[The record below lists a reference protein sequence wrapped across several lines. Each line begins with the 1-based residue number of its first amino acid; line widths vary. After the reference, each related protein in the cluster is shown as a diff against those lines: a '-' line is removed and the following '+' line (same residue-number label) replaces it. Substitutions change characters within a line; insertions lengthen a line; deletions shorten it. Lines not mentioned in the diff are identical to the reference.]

1 MRLLF
6 VLLLFNLSILEIF
19 GAICLRNQHVSGG
32 ACVTCTYPNTRPAG
46 DDTANGDTT
55 CTSVTVS
62 ALPDCGITLPA
73 AGTSSSKFEV
83 GIVTL
88 TGDCTSTELNLNK
101 FTKLVINGGGYTIFA
116 PDNSQHPFITGHVS
130 ASGKSLVQ
138 LHEVTIDGFE
148 TDGTENYGGAIL
160 ARNTYVEAYKTAF
173 TRNRAEYKGGVI
185 RIATGHLYCEECEFV
200 GNRCGSSTDADARG
214 CAISTS
220 FDKDAVWLRD
230 SKGADNK
237 REGNGEDDFLDSKST
252 QMVSI
257 DNLSY
262 DVTLT
267 DQVIHLKQVMACPA
281 AGTQSDMWRDGYNYP
296 GGASDTLKIA
306 LFLTGKMDLCP
317 ASEKCV
323 ADSDYNIKCDPM
335 DTCSADEYVNLGT
348 DNVYLQPVMEKVN
361 EEAYDIYTSANVALN
376 QPWGIQVAD
385 NGDIYVADN
394 KNHRIVKKS
403 ADGTYSVVAGT
414 GTSGTTTDTTG
425 NLAEFNYP
433 RGISLDS
440 KSNPT
445 KLYVADYSNKCLREI
460 DLATSQVSDKWG
472 TCGSGT
478 AYDFIEDVTVMNGDI
493 YVAHWRC
500 VRKIDSTGTVSV
512 YAGVCDVDDSSGDDA
527 NTGGDARFGT
537 IKTIANDGTNVFVGE
552 GGTSAGK
559 IKRILS
565 SDTSVKVVAKQVN
578 YLAGITI
585 AGDDIIIVADKI
597 IQTCIACATPG
608 TSRKSCQGSEC
619 PTLLGTTSG
628 GSTVGYDPLLS
639 EPKQLDFTRGEI
651 YGTEYGQ
658 DKVYKLLT
666 EGTCTSC
673 TSGTNAAGDN
683 PKIGRSVCDG
693 NAAPQTGSSGS
704 GGGSSGGGGGGGGAT
719 LCAINEHV
727 VNNVCVSCG
736 DNINDAGD
744 DASGADTTCDCKAN
758 FRSFTS
764 YASDNTKKYGSTVC
778 TDTSDCET
786 KCTGDSGCEGHSNN
800 GRTKIQTWGAAGKG
814 GTDPGVMNNIV
825 NIYSTQQAFAA
836 LKLDGS
842 VQVWGLSSDGGTDP
856 SISSGAVNI
865 VSTDKAFAALKS
877 DGSVKAW
884 GSSTYGGNDPSITSD
899 VVKIYTNKYAFA
911 ALKSDGSVKTWGHTS
926 YGGGAGAPAAGT
938 NCQYNSDGEYVSGTD
953 CTVDITGNDYAFAAL
968 KSDGSVKVWGRA
980 TYGGTDPGLTSTDNV
995 VSIVSTSQAF
1005 AALKSDGTVKAWGK
1019 DDNGGCNN
1027 AASGTNVKCVPDG
1040 LTGVV
1045 KIVGK
1050 NRFASVSYNSD
1061 VSDKSW

>member
-1 MRLLF
+1 MRLIF

-55 CTSVTVS
+55 CTTVDLS
-62 ALPDCGITLPA
+62 TLSDCGITLPA

-130 ASGKSLVQ
+130 ISGKSIVQ

-173 TRNRAEYKGGVI
+173 TRNRAEYRGGVI
-185 RIATGHLYCEECEFV
+185 RVNQGHLYCEECEFV
-200 GNRCGSSTDADARG
+200 GNRCGSSADADARG
-214 CAISTS
+214 CAISTQV
-220 FDKDAVWLRD
+220 DKDAIWLRD
-230 SKGADNK
+230 TKGADNK

-281 AGTQSDMWRDGYNYP
+281 AGTQSVMWRDGYNYP
-296 GGASDTLKIA
+296 GGYPETLKLA
-306 LFLTGKMDLCP
+306 LFLTGKMDICP

-323 ADSDYNIKCDPM
+323 ADSDYNIKCDAM

-348 DNVYLQPVMEKVN
+348 DNTYLQPVMEKAN

-425 NLAEFNYP
+425 NLAKFNYP
-433 RGISLDS
+433 QGISLDS

-478 AYDFIEDVTVMNGDI
+478 AYDMIEDVTAMNGDL
-493 YVAHWRC
+493 YLAFWKC

-512 YAGVCDVDDSSGDDA
+512 YSGVCDSTDTEADTTTSS
-527 NTGGDARFGT
+527 DARFQRLESIG
-537 IKTIANDGTNVFVGE
+537 NDGTNIFVGDYVAA
-552 GGTSAGK
+552 GDGK

-565 SDTSVKVVAKQVN
+565 SDTSVKTVTEK
-578 YLAGITI
+578 ITELQGFTI
-585 AGDDIIIVADKI
+585 VGDDIVISLYYHIFKCVGCVSNAS
-597 IQTCIACATPG
+597 P
-608 TSRKSCQGSEC
+608 KSCQGGSEC
-619 PTLLGTTSG
+619 PELLGSTNG
-628 GSTVGYDPLLS
+628 GSRFGFDPLILK
-639 EPKQLDFTRGEI
+639 PKHIDFTRGEI
-651 YGTEYGQ
+651 YGTEY
-658 DKVYKLLT
+658 DYDRVYKLLV

-683 PKIGRSVCDG
+683 PKIGPSLCDG

-704 GGGSSGGGGGGGGAT
+704 GGGSSGGGGGGAT

-727 VNNVCVSCG
+727 VSNACTACP
-736 DNINDAGD
+736 AGTTNAADD
-744 DASGADTTCDCKAN
+744 DASGADTTCD
-758 FRSFTS
+758 
-764 YASDNTKKYGSTVC
+764 
-778 TDTSDCET
+778 
-786 KCTGDSGCEGHSNN
+786 
-800 GRTKIQTWGAAGKG
+800 
-814 GTDPGVMNNIV
+814 
-825 NIYSTQQAFAA
+825 
-836 LKLDGS
+836 
-842 VQVWGLSSDGGTDP
+842 
-856 SISSGAVNI
+856 
-865 VSTDKAFAALKS
+865 
-877 DGSVKAW
+877 
-884 GSSTYGGNDPSITSD
+884 
-899 VVKIYTNKYAFA
+899 
-911 ALKSDGSVKTWGHTS
+911 
-926 YGGGAGAPAAGT
+926 
-938 NCQYNSDGEYVSGTD
+938 
-953 CTVDITGNDYAFAAL
+953 
-968 KSDGSVKVWGRA
+968 A
-980 TYGGTDPGLTSTDNV
+980 T
-995 VSIVSTSQAF
+995 
-1005 AALKSDGTVKAWGK
+1005 
-1019 DDNGGCNN
+1019 
-1027 AASGTNVKCVPDG
+1027 
-1040 LTGVV
+1040 
-1045 KIVGK
+1045 
-1050 NRFASVSYNSD
+1050 
-1061 VSDKSW
+1061 